1 VSGRVEGPAIPQ
13 RGFGPAGYAL
23 LAASRWLALAG
34 GAVFLVLVGMSV
46 VSIVGR
52 KLFASPVQGDVEM
65 LQMSAAFACAA
76 FFAYCHLIGGDV
88 KVDFFT
94 ARLAPRARHSL
105 DAFGSLLYTIVASA
119 LTWRTLAGALVVRAS
134 NETSVILA
142 WPVWIAQ
149 ILMVP
154 GFLLMALAGL
164 YMIGVHLRLAGEAA
178 DGKGSAA

>member
-1 VSGRVEGPAIPQ
+1 MTGPSIPL
-13 RGFGPAGYAL
+13 RGFGPAGHAL
-23 LAASRWLALAG
+23 LAVSRWLALAG
-34 GAVFLVLVGMSV
+34 GAVFLVLVAMSV

-52 KLFASPVQGDVEM
+52 KLASSPVQGDVEM
-65 LQMSAAFACAA
+65 LQMTAAFACAT

-94 ARLAPRARHSL
+94 ARLAPRTRHFL
-105 DAFGSLLYTIVASA
+105 DAFGSLLYALVAAA

-134 NETSVILA
+134 QETSVILG

-149 ILMVP
+149 VMMVP

-164 YMIGVHLRLAGEAA
+164 YMIGVHLRLAGAPREAQ
-178 DGKGSAA
+178 AAA

>member
-1 VSGRVEGPAIPQ
+1 VNAY
-13 RGFGPAGYAL
+13 GPAGRAL
-23 LAASRWLALAG
+23 VAASRWLAPAG
-34 GAVFLVLVGMSV
+34 GLVFLVLAGMSV
-46 VSIVGR
+46 GSIVGR
-52 KLFASPVQGDVEM
+52 KLFAAPVQGDVEM

-94 ARLAPRARHSL
+94 SRLAPRTLHFL

-164 YMIGVHLRLAGEAA
+164 YMIGVHLRAAAA
-178 DGKGSAA
+178 DSKGAG